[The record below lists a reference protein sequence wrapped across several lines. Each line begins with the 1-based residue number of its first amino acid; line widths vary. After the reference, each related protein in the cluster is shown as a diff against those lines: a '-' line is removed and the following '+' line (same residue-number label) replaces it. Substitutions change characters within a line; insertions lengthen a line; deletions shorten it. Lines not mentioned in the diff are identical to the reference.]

1 MNVVNTTAPIAIEE
15 LKKYFANKETFFV
28 IDYKE
33 SDLKGQKLLTY
44 LSNLDLPVDLINID
58 DDLLT
63 DYFHSSTLVSVPALE
78 EAAIDI
84 LFEHKGIVKHDKYSE
99 FIKKNSEV
107 LDAWKSKL
115 DSLTLYNL
123 YTVSSD
129 ELKEYARSFPVSE
142 MNSLEGINFI
152 SLVKHESFFEWFTTV
167 NDDELVFYK
176 NYFDEYMFK
185 GQNLFH
191 YWANENNPM
200 FLLTNGIASGTVNG
214 EEYFNAKQKSLEE
227 LDHVASI

>member
-1 MNVVNTTAPIAIEE
+1 MNIVNTTAPIAIDE
-15 LKKYFANKETFFV
+15 LKKYFADKQTFFV
-28 IDYKE
+28 VDYKE

-58 DDLLT
+58 DELLA

-84 LFEHKGIVKHDKYSE
+84 LFEHKGIVKNSKYSD
-99 FIKKNSEV
+99 FVKKNSEV

-129 ELKEYARSFPVSE
+129 ELKEYAQSFPVSE

-152 SLVKHESFFEWFTTV
+152 SLIKHESFFEWFKTV

-200 FLLTNGIASGTVNG
+200 FLLTNGIASGAVKG